1 MVLLDL
7 DRWKYVGVDGC
18 KFGWFCVGFD
28 DNGDYGFAVFGTFQ
42 ELLDSV
48 PHAELVL
55 IDIPIGLPEG
65 PGGRECD
72 FAARALI
79 DQANRKRSVFP
90 TPTRQTV
97 KQVKMCP
104 KNFGAAAALAR
115 QSSGKGLTRQ
125 AFAITPKIAEVDEA
139 LRDPRRS
146 PKPCVREVHPELCF
160 WAFNCK
166 KAMKHRKSTSE
177 GQEERLEVLR
187 SIGVVDAKADEI
199 YKQVCSYFFR
209 RQVARDDILDALVAA
224 VTARLV
230 CEQPDGKRS
239 APTNPPKD
247 NKGLPIEMVYWLPPK
262 P

>member
-146 PKPCVREVHPELCF
+146 PKPCVREVHPETVLLGLQLQKGHETQGSQL
-160 WAFNCK
+160 AK
-166 KAMKHRKSTSE
+166 DRKNA
-177 GQEERLEVLR
+177 LEVLR

-209 RQVARDDILDALVAA
+209 ASS
-224 VTARLV
+224 
-230 CEQPDGKRS
+230 RS
-239 APTNPPKD
+239 R
-247 NKGLPIEMVYWLPPK
+247 
-262 P
+262 